1 MAKLNFK
8 TTNTVTKESIVN
20 YLNTTDEKKKALA
33 TINSELKSLKEDRK
47 DLIED
52 GKILESVS
60 LHSQKSDLLAQK
72 SDTTKYFNTILNG
85 IKKDIVSKDFFDL
98 YTKTVEK
105 ETVTKDED
113 TAWKYGLAKFLE
125 NLGVGGTDTEK
136 NIDKFNPYRW
146 TGKGKGYGAFSTLV
160 VDDIASIL
168 IDKKIIAYNET
179 SKLYEVA

>member
-60 LHSQKSDLLAQK
+60 LHSQKSDLLTQK
-72 SDTTKYFNTILNG
+72 SDTTNYFNTI
-85 IKKDIVSKDFFDL
+85 ICQEEMESRI
-98 YTKTVEK
+98 
-105 ETVTKDED
+105 
-113 TAWKYGLAKFLE
+113 
-125 NLGVGGTDTEK
+125 
-136 NIDKFNPYRW
+136 
-146 TGKGKGYGAFSTLV
+146 
-160 VDDIASIL
+160 
-168 IDKKIIAYNET
+168 
-179 SKLYEVA
+179 